1 MTENTKKWFP
11 IQSEQACL
19 LKWAWSSL
27 YLWTGTSSSCH
38 RVQNVKVENIE
49 NFHNTPEVLIDREK
63 MLQNKWPGRGCESC
77 RDQETYS
84 NFSDRKNWLSNPYNE
99 KYVPKELYKDP
110 VQTSVNPTMLEIYF
124 NNKCNLKCLYC
135 GPFLSSAW
143 VLEEEQYGT
152 SNNSYL
158 NSIAMDD
165 VTYKTRLA
173 EFYIWMEKHYCDLRE
188 FHILGGE
195 PLIQQETFDCI
206 DWMIEHP
213 NPDLDVEIFS
223 NMQIKPALFRKQ
235 MEKIKQLVKT
245 CNTVELTASIDCW
258 GTESEYIRTGLDL
271 ATFTENME
279 YLIYECPEI
288 IPTMNWTVSA
298 LSIHSTP
305 ELIKKVIHWNNTC
318 KGKKISVNY
327 NKCTAPD
334 ILDPHNIPGEVYIAK
349 IKEIQELNEQM
360 FNNSGYINYVNSIF
374 KEIIETPTNYEKI
387 KELKAF
393 LDNMDSRRN
402 TNWQEVFPWL
412 INIKEGI

>member
-1 MTENTKKWFP
+1 
-11 IQSEQACL
+11 
-19 LKWAWSSL
+19 
-27 YLWTGTSSSCH
+27 
-38 RVQNVKVENIE
+38 
-49 NFHNTPEVLIDREK
+49 
-63 MLQNKWPGRGCESC
+63 
-77 RDQETYS
+77 
-84 NFSDRKNWLSNPYNE
+84 
-99 KYVPKELYKDP
+99 
-110 VQTSVNPTMLEIYF
+110 
-124 NNKCNLKCLYC
+124 
-135 GPFLSSAW
+135 
-143 VLEEEQYGT
+143 
-152 SNNSYL
+152 
-158 NSIAMDD
+158 
-165 VTYKTRLA
+165 
-173 EFYIWMEKHYCDLRE
+173 
-188 FHILGGE
+188 
-195 PLIQQETFDCI
+195 
-206 DWMIEHP
+206 
-213 NPDLDVEIFS
+213 
-223 NMQIKPALFRKQ
+223 MQIKPALFRKQ

-271 ATFTENME
+271 ETFTENME

-387 KELKAF
+387 KELKTF

-412 INIKEGI
+412 INIKEGN